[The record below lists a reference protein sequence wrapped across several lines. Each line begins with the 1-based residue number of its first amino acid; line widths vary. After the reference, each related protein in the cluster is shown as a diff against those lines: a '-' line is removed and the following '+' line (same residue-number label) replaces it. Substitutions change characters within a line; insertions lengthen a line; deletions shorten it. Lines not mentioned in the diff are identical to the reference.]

1 MKTIITLLTFVGVV
15 NANTLP
21 PSWENTL
28 PPTWEMTIKTNISS
42 LVDST
47 TTFENT
53 LPPTWEMVGNKNL
66 TSTIHE

>member
-66 TSTIHE
+66 TSTINE

>member
-28 PPTWEMTIKTNISS
+28 PPTWETTVRTNVSS
-42 LVDST
+42 LAET
-47 TTFENT
+47 TVTFENT
-53 LPPTWEMVGNKNL
+53 LPPTWEMVGNENFI
-66 TSTIHE
+66 TTINE